1 MINLYHPDVKKRRDT
16 VSSASPSKLLG
27 EILWAKA
34 LDDVT
39 QGGAPSTISKAAHD
53 IVVKSSSPAF
63 VSSNLTASDTSIVLA
78 RMIAANSPVG
88 VFETMRADMTQVP
101 VHGRCVVRSGTV
113 LAGGTVAEGA
123 ADPIRRFAVTELGQT
138 MSKCVCEVAITT
150 ESMLQSP
157 ELAQAILA
165 RALPEALNRA
175 VDVYF
180 VGQLQAQEVGDSS
193 GEVNPSWANVLNDL
207 EELMRL
213 VRVGSASRLFF
224 VMAPAAAKYL
234 ARIATENG
242 IESVRFNGGS
252 IFGIEIITAQN
263 ISGLTLADASAV
275 VFADGGVELRSS
287 DETTTELSD
296 AGTGSSTVPNPAS
309 VNFVNAFQSGYR
321 VLRAERRLNARVIDT
336 SGVATLAGIA
346 WGAGAD
352 SPAGS

>member
-1 MINLYHPDVKKRRDT
+1 
-16 VSSASPSKLLG
+16 
-27 EILWAKA
+27 
-34 LDDVT
+34 
-39 QGGAPSTISKAAHD
+39 
-53 IVVKSSSPAF
+53 
-63 VSSNLTASDTSIVLA
+63 VLA

-175 VDVYF
+175 VDIYF

-263 ISGLTLADASAV
+263 ISGLTLAD
-275 VFADGGVELRSS
+275 GGVELRSS